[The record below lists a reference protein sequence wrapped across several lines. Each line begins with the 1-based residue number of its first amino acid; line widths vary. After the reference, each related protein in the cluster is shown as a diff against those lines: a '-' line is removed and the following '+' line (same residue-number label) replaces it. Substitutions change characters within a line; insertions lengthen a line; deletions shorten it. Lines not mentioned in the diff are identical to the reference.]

1 MGNGYPPDSVFC
13 MSFTEAIIL
22 GIVQGLTEFLP
33 ISSSGHLIAARSALG
48 FTVPEAMAFDVLLHL
63 ATLAAIV
70 VYFWHDVVGLMKSA
84 VAYAAAQPIE
94 KTQERLLLAIILGT
108 LPAVLVGFLFEDI
121 IEKVFRAPMVVV
133 FALLAGSLLF
143 AVAEVAS
150 RYTRTISGN
159 RGFLIGVFQALALIP
174 GMSRSGATIAG
185 GLLLG
190 LSREEAVRFSF
201 LLGLPIIAG
210 AGARA
215 LYHASAPA
223 DVFTL
228 PALVGSLVAFAVG
241 LMAVHFLVR
250 YLRKNRLTIFIV
262 YRVFIAVV
270 LFVFLL

>member
-1 MGNGYPPDSVFC
+1 